1 MSEWGCNFSRIS
13 IEEKLKLGFK
23 LFDFFSF
30 LFLYMISRPP
40 KTMSERERERER
52 EREFLIRERERDY
65 ITIREGQFSP
75 LALFWW
81 ALSG

>member
-1 MSEWGCNFSRIS
+1 
-13 IEEKLKLGFK
+13 
-23 LFDFFSF
+23 
-30 LFLYMISRPP
+30 
-40 KTMSERERERER
+40 MSERERERER
-52 EREFLIRERERDY
+52 EREVLIRERERDY